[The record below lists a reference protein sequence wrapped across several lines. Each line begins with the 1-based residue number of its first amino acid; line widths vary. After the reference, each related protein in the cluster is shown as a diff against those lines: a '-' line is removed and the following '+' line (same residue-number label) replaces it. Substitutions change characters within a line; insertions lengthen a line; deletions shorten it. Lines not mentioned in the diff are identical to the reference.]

1 VGFGQSQSYLTLT
14 NNNKYIMFNHTQD
27 NYWYPA
33 DRVPHIQ
40 AQDQDKEQDMLH
52 VLPRVL

>member
-1 VGFGQSQSYLTLT
+1 LT